1 MGPQT
6 HADKGRVDEGDTVI
20 PRRGRSTGLGTGTA
34 NGNGSFAR
42 DAVLREAI
50 KLGVCP
56 EDRAR
61 LETLARFAYG
71 TPGFRAVTPISLGE
85 DRARHAVF
93 EVLYTP
99 EGPTARPLDTSAD
112 APTDPSAGEPPLP
125 VRVERATIPAAA
137 VDDPSAASSEPDLPT
152 VLADVASHTPDLMG
166 AFGSTGRK
174 MLWANDSLRR
184 ELGVPAW
191 ASPPLIELLDDS
203 SQGQFVVR
211 VLPSLLSRGWWQGQ
225 LTLVGPDVEPIA
237 SAVTI
242 VANHQVDP
250 TGDVL
255 VVTAQPTRKPV
266 PPRRMRGADEHF
278 EALVEHISDLI
289 AVIEPGGSVR
299 YASPAASTMLGLEPG
314 EVAGTPFMELLHP
327 DDAVDHIERLVRID
341 PADGTGLPVAVR
353 VRSSDGTWRSIE
365 AVVTDLTD
373 NPAIKGY
380 VLNGRDTTE
389 RVRANEML
397 SKLAYTDAETGLP
410 NRLRLLDRMTTLLES
425 PTGQRSVTAIV
436 IDLDDFRAVNES
448 HGPRIGDSL
457 LSEIARRLVEAA
469 GPDAIVAR
477 LRSVEFAVA
486 MPDVDDANVGE
497 RAAESLRVIVAR
509 SFIAEGHSARVTASI
524 GVAVGSPSS
533 QADEL
538 LRHAGRAA
546 SEAKRYGG
554 NRVVVWGE
562 ETARRENR
570 RRAVEQRL
578 HRVLSEGDLRVD
590 YQPVVDIESGE
601 LVAAEAL
608 LRVRD
613 REDELLNPA
622 EFVEAA
628 ESSGLLAS
636 LGAQMLET
644 TCEQLSRWD
653 AQLRS
658 RAPDHVCVNVSPR
671 QLLDTGL
678 ATQVVTALE
687 ASAIEPSR
695 LWLEITESALVAQ
708 DQQLAERIAFLHDLG
723 IKVGLDEFGAGHSTL
738 TYLKRFP
745 LDFVKI
751 DRSLV
756 AGLGV
761 DQRDGAIV
769 RATIELAHSLGL
781 VVVAVGVES
790 QAQLDS
796 LALLGCDHAQGYLF
810 SAPVA
815 PDDLLG
821 QLELGRLAVD
831 SPL

>member
-1 MGPQT
+1 M
-6 HADKGRVDEGDTVI
+6 
-20 PRRGRSTGLGTGTA
+20 
-34 NGNGSFAR
+34 
-42 DAVLREAI
+42 
-50 KLGVCP
+50 
-56 EDRAR
+56 
-61 LETLARFAYG
+61 
-71 TPGFRAVTPISLGE
+71 
-85 DRARHAVF
+85 
-93 EVLYTP
+93 
-99 EGPTARPLDTSAD
+99 
-112 APTDPSAGEPPLP
+112 
-125 VRVERATIPAAA
+125 
-137 VDDPSAASSEPDLPT
+137 
-152 VLADVASHTPDLMG
+152 
-166 AFGSTGRK
+166 
-174 MLWANDSLRR
+174 
-184 ELGVPAW
+184 
-191 ASPPLIELLDDS
+191 
-203 SQGQFVVR
+203 
-211 VLPSLLSRGWWQGQ
+211 
-225 LTLVGPDVEPIA
+225 
-237 SAVTI
+237 
-242 VANHQVDP
+242 
-250 TGDVL
+250 
-255 VVTAQPTRKPV
+255 
-266 PPRRMRGADEHF
+266 
-278 EALVEHISDLI
+278 
-289 AVIEPGGSVR
+289 
-299 YASPAASTMLGLEPG
+299 
-314 EVAGTPFMELLHP
+314 
-327 DDAVDHIERLVRID
+327 
-341 PADGTGLPVAVR
+341 
-353 VRSSDGTWRSIE
+353 
-365 AVVTDLTD
+365 
-373 NPAIKGY
+373 
-380 VLNGRDTTE
+380 
-389 RVRANEML
+389 
-397 SKLAYTDAETGLP
+397 
-410 NRLRLLDRMTTLLES
+410 
-425 PTGQRSVTAIV
+425 
-436 IDLDDFRAVNES
+436 
-448 HGPRIGDSL
+448 
-457 LSEIARRLVEAA
+457 
-469 GPDAIVAR
+469 
-477 LRSVEFAVA
+477 
-486 MPDVDDANVGE
+486 
-497 RAAESLRVIVAR
+497 
-509 SFIAEGHSARVTASI
+509 
-524 GVAVGSPSS
+524 
-533 QADEL
+533 
-538 LRHAGRAA
+538 
-546 SEAKRYGG
+546 
-554 NRVVVWGE
+554 VVWGE

-590 YQPVVDIESGE
+590 YQPIVAIESGE

-658 RAPDHVCVNVSPR
+658 RAPDHVSVNVSPR

-708 DQQLAERIAFLHDLG
+708 DEHLAERIAFLHDLG

-831 SPL
+831 SPV